1 MDNPSSPLLL
11 PPSNLT
17 QPTATATAITTSN
30 LPSPDIKPKL
40 ELIHAFNPNPNSNS
54 NSHTPTS
61 PPKKTQPLP
70 WTHQETICL
79 IQAYQEKW
87 YSLKKGQLKASQ
99 WEEVSITVAA
109 RCGYDVPSK
118 SATQCRHKIEKLR
131 KRYRAERLKPYPN
144 SWQYFELMDRMERG
158 PLPISAA
165 RPVAAVKYKKN
176 ANSVGG
182 GGNYDES
189 DSEEGGG
196 HYGGLEVKKN
206 KLKSINNIVRGGEIG
221 VSGSSSSN
229 RNVNR
234 MGMNRN
240 FGGVGESA
248 RVLRG
253 LRTPM
258 NQKRK
263 GYFQNDE
270 SDEED
275 EEERD
280 EEEGL
285 EEDKEVVVGR
295 ELASEIRGF
304 AERFMRMENKKIEMM
319 RETERYRMEMEKKRM
334 DMILEAQ
341 RKVVDTIGR
350 AFGAD
355 KKVKMAHEN

>member
-1 MDNPSSPLLL
+1 
-11 PPSNLT
+11 
-17 QPTATATAITTSN
+17 
-30 LPSPDIKPKL
+30 
-40 ELIHAFNPNPNSNS
+40 
-54 NSHTPTS
+54 
-61 PPKKTQPLP
+61 
-70 WTHQETICL
+70 
-79 IQAYQEKW
+79 
-87 YSLKKGQLKASQ
+87 
-99 WEEVSITVAA
+99 
-109 RCGYDVPSK
+109 
-118 SATQCRHKIEKLR
+118 
-131 KRYRAERLKPYPN
+131 
-144 SWQYFELMDRMERG
+144 MERG

-165 RPVAAVKYKKN
+165 RPVAAVKYQKN

-221 VSGSSSSN
+221 LSGSSSSN

-240 FGGVGESA
+240 FGGGGGESV

-270 SDEED
+270 SDEE
-275 EEERD
+275 EEEEDEKD

-285 EEDKEVVVGR
+285 EEEEEEEKEVVVGR
-295 ELASEIRGF
+295 ELASEVRGF

-334 DMILEAQ
+334 DMILQAQ

-350 AFGAD
+350 AFAAD
-355 KKVKMAHEN
+355 KKVKMAQEN